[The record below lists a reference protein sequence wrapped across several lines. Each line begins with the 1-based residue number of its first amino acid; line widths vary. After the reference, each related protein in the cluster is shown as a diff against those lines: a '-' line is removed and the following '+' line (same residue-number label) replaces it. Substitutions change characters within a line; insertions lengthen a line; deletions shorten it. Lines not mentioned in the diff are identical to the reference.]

1 MTILKVNWIIPEE
14 KGEFEVSFEDLG
26 TTQEE
31 WDETDADNR
40 AFMLEDY
47 MLERDLIAYANL
59 DSYKEVNDQK

>member
-1 MTILKVNWIIPEE
+1 MTVLKVNWIIPEE
-14 KGEFEVSFEDLG
+14 KGEFTISLEDLR

-31 WDETDADNR
+31 WNETDADDR

-59 DSYKEVNDQK
+59 DSYEEVND

>member
-1 MTILKVNWIIPEE
+1 MIVLKVNWIIPEE
-14 KGEFEVSFEDLG
+14 KGEFTISFEDLG

-31 WDETDADNR
+31 WNETDADDR

-59 DSYKEVNDQK
+59 DSYEEVND